1 MPVSITK
8 SLVENPGEVP
18 ARNKTAI
25 PWSDVTVDLIVHWK
39 ITIGGRYLTIKALT
53 AMTSALPL
61 E

>member
-8 SLVENPGEVP
+8 SLVEALEGKVP

-39 ITIGGRYLTIKALT
+39 ITVGGR
-53 AMTSALPL
+53 
-61 E
+61 